1 VPAVEAILF
10 AVAAGFAVIV
20 IATILVII
28 GVRHE
33 ERNRTLTHQHP
44 PTITSTLARR
54 VLRTSADRSPDN
66 GRNVQRITT
75 PAAAT
80 AIATDRAP
88 HVISC
93 HAPNI
98 RALGGK

>member
-28 GVRHE
+28 GVRHQ

-44 PTITSTLARR
+44 PTITSILARR
-54 VLRTSADRSPDN
+54 VLRTSADRSPGQREERAADHN
-66 GRNVQRITT
+66 ARGR
-75 PAAAT
+75 
-80 AIATDRAP
+80 
-88 HVISC
+88 HGHC
-93 HAPNI
+93 H
-98 RALGGK
+98 